1 MPHSKPAKSSQ
12 FVFLDC
18 ESNRSIREKAYRKS
32 TVNTCDAENGSMF
45 HSSFSQPRI
54 ILQCGQKRSFRCL
67 SNRERRMASLLWEGS
82 VRVLYAL
89 IIVIIGTG
97 QAFADDVID
106 GRLGPGALYRLVR
119 PTHWNG
125 NLVLYAHGYVPAEAP
140 VSLPAE
146 AQIIIPLLSS
156 QGFAVA
162 FSSYSENGWAVKDG
176 VQRTHQLLGIFTSKF
191 GQPARVYVSG
201 ASIGGLIAIELA
213 ERYPGAFAGALPTCA
228 VAGGAARQ
236 FDYLANVRVLFDLF
250 YPHVLPG
257 DAGHVPANI
266 DVQQA
271 IMLPATA
278 AIIANPAGALAI
290 ASIAQ
295 TPVPF
300 TNASELLQSIV
311 TALAAHGVTLPDLI
325 DRTHGHPY
333 FDNRRTVYTG
343 ALPQV
348 ALDII
353 NATVQRFD
361 ASPSALQYLDRNY
374 EPSGDLR
381 IPMLMLSI
389 ARDPEVPRLHPLAYL
404 SAVGATGSS

>member
-1 MPHSKPAKSSQ
+1 
-12 FVFLDC
+12 
-18 ESNRSIREKAYRKS
+18 
-32 TVNTCDAENGSMF
+32 
-45 HSSFSQPRI
+45 
-54 ILQCGQKRSFRCL
+54 
-67 SNRERRMASLLWEGS
+67 MASLLWEGS

-250 YPHVLPG
+250 YPHALPG

-266 DVQQA
+266 NVQQA
-271 IMLPATA
+271 IVLPATA
-278 AIIANPAGALAI
+278 AMAANPTGAVAI

-300 TNASELLQSIV
+300 VNAPNQLLPSIIQSIV
-311 TALAAHGVTLPDLI
+311 IALGGHALTFEDLI

-333 FDNRRTVYTG
+333 FDNRKTVYTG
-343 ALPQV
+343 ALPQTV
-348 ALDII
+348 LDTI

-381 IPMLMLSI
+381 IPMLMLST
-389 ARDPEVPRLHPLAYL
+389 AQDPEAPRLHPLAYL
-404 SAVGATGSS
+404 NAVAATGSSGFLVQREINRYGHCNFEPAELAAAFTDLVRWVELGIKPTP